1 MKKILIG
8 MTIAAAGAFAMPAQA
23 TEFLGKSN
31 IDFFYAELE
40 GGYAVFSGGSD
51 TAPGPLSL
59 EPDGGAY
66 GTFLL
71 GHVSIDDGI
80 IGGYVD
86 RAELWVTFADQ
97 GDDAVSTYTTE
108 RDYWE
113 VGTRFQ
119 HYYDQNATDK
129 MMWGLEPFILL
140 GSASVVQTGILNA
153 RAEGDTTL
161 YGAMLSF
168 ESEHMIAPSTM
179 LLLRAA
185 GGVYGSSA
193 DIAGTGGLVFND
205 SNTSAGFRGQLAV
218 GLKQQLTPRTSIGAT
233 ARLDYFSD
241 MPSTDPATGHQTL
254 TTDELLNVSVGVN
267 LNYIFGGT
275 YQ

>member
-119 HYYDQNATDK
+119 HYYDQNAMNK
-129 MMWGLEPFILL
+129 MMWGFEPFI
-140 GSASVVQTGILNA
+140 GKFDGTFTSGMGPIPYDADI
-153 RAEGDTTL
+153 

-168 ESEHMIAPSTM
+168 ESEHYYTPSTM
-179 LLLRAA
+179 FHFRAA
-185 GGVYGSSA
+185 VGAYGGSS
-193 DIAGTGGLVFND
+193 
-205 SNTSAGFRGQLAV
+205 SASGVPDDNFGGFRGQLAAGVTQQVTDRLKV
-218 GLKQQLTPRTSIGAT
+218 GAV

-241 MPSTDPATGHQTL
+241 IPSLTAPSAL
-254 TTDELLNVSVGVN
+254 TTDGQLGAYFGVN
-267 LNYIFGGT
+267 LNYIFAGI
-275 YQ
+275 YE